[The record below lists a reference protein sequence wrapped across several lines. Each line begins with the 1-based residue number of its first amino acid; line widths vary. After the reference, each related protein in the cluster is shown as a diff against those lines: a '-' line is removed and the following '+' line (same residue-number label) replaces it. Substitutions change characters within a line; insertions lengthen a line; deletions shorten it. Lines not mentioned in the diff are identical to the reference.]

1 MGAGMEMARM
11 DAPEHVAMLDD
22 LKDQLL
28 IVFLRR
34 LGGKASIHVAEIDD
48 TAQELFAFSII
59 DRVFHFELRKN
70 HDCC

>member
-1 MGAGMEMARM
+1 MGKGMEMARL

-34 LGGKASIHVAEIDD
+34 LGRKVSIPVAEVDDTGQEMLAFQIDD
-48 TAQELFAFSII
+48 
-59 DRVFHFELRKN
+59 DKVFHFELKKKS
-70 HDCC
+70 